1 MATFINI
8 HARHLVAVQME
19 AMVAV
24 AMETSLCVD
33 AALLAGMLAGYTLI
47 DVITCFGYWIVRESR
62 GTQASVRAWSVF
74 TLI

>member
-8 HARHLVAVQME
+8 HARHLVAVQTE
-19 AMVAV
+19 AWIAVAV
-24 AMETSLCVD
+24 ETALCVD

-47 DVITCFGYWIVRESR
+47 DVITRLGYWIVSESR
-62 GTQASVRAWSVF
+62 GTQTSVRAWSVF